1 MYHRPLRLL
10 VGVLF
15 AGTLALVGCRQA
27 PPTTAPGPVA
37 TPPVV
42 VPSVGPG
49 VQPTPGPNPSVAP
62 PQTPEA
68 YHLYTVAGIGV
79 KGEPDPGTPALQTKL
94 DSPTGVFQ
102 APDGSVYVA
111 DYKAHRIRRVTP
123 EGILENVAGTGNPG
137 AAGDGGDARD
147 AELAKP
153 YAIVAGPDSSLVFSE
168 YGFSTNDIPGKVRM
182 IDAQGKIHRIAGGGE
197 LEVVDGVPARDAIL
211 KGPQGLVYDAAGNL
225 YISEY
230 SGHRVVRVD
239 AVTETI
245 TIVAGTGEAGNAGD
259 GGPATQ
265 AKLTSPNWLTFDKQG
280 RLIIVDTDNHN
291 IRAVNLETGVI
302 TTVAGTG
309 KPTNDPKV
317 FGYYPNPFGDT
328 PLGDGGP
335 ATEATLNGPTTVAV
349 DAAGNLIVTDTQ
361 NYAIRRID
369 AKGVISTI
377 AGNWQAPADAT
388 SPVAEGTEAKQVP
401 ISAPDGVYVTQ
412 QGDVYFSEYG
422 VGKIRKLRP

>member
-1 MYHRPLRLL
+1 MYDRPLRLL

-15 AGTLALVGCRQA
+15 AGSLAMVGCRQP
-27 PPTTAPGPVA
+27 PPTTAPGPIA

-42 VPSVGPG
+42 APG
-49 VQPTPGPNPSVAP
+49 AQPTPGPNPSVA

-79 KGEPDPGTPALQTKL
+79 KGEPEPGAPALQTKL

-111 DYKAHRIRRVTP
+111 DYKAHRLRRVTP
-123 EGILENVAGTGNPG
+123 EGILVNVAGTGNPG
-137 AAGDGGDARD
+137 AAGDGGDAVV

-168 YGFSTNDIPGKVRM
+168 YGFAMNDIPGKVRM
-182 IDAQGKIHRIAGGGE
+182 IDAQGKIHRIAGGGA
-197 LEVVDGVPARDAIL
+197 LDVVDGVPARDAIL
-211 KGPQGLVYDAAGNL
+211 KGPQGLAYDAAGNL
-225 YISEY
+225 YVSEY
-230 SGHRVVRVD
+230 AGHRVVRVD
-239 AVTETI
+239 AVTQTI
-245 TIVAGTGEAGNAGD
+245 TIVAGTGETGNSGD
-259 GGPATQ
+259 GGPAKQ
-265 AKLTSPNWLTFDKQG
+265 AKLSSPNWLAFDKQG

-291 IRAVNLETGVI
+291 IREVDLGTGVI

-317 FGYYPNPFGDT
+317 YGYYPSPFGDT
-328 PLGDGGP
+328 LLGDGGP
-335 ATEATLNGPTTVAV
+335 ATQATLNGPTTVAV

-369 AKGVISTI
+369 AQGVITTI
-377 AGNWQAPADAT
+377 AGNWQAPSDAT
-388 SPVAEGTEAKQVP
+388 PAAEGTEAKQVS
-401 ISAPDGVYVTQ
+401 ISAPDGLYVTQ
-412 QGDVYFSEYG
+412 RGDVYFSEYG